1 VPDNTSNHL
10 HVKDKMQLSYYSR
23 NKLLETFKKWNV
35 PKDFAE
41 PMYNYL
47 VYGWSPGSCFSS
59 VLANDFAG
67 AISRSHPSN
76 TIEAFKSLVGWLDD
90 TVPEEARGSYKK
102 VKCWGGINPEQRRI
116 ILEHN
121 GLVYTEKEEMWL
133 ALKDAPTAE
142 PVLY

>member
-1 VPDNTSNHL
+1 
-10 HVKDKMQLSYYSR
+10 MQLSYYSR
-23 NKLLETFKKWNV
+23 NRLLETFKKWDV

-67 AISRSHPSN
+67 AISRSHPAN
-76 TIEAFKSLVGWLDD
+76 TIEAFKALVGWIDD
-90 TVPEEARGSYKK
+90 NVPEEAHGSYEKI
-102 VKCWGGINPEQRRI
+102 KCWAGINPEQRRI

-121 GLVYTEKEEMWL
+121 GLVYTAKEETWL
-133 ALKDAPTAE
+133 ALKGTPTAE